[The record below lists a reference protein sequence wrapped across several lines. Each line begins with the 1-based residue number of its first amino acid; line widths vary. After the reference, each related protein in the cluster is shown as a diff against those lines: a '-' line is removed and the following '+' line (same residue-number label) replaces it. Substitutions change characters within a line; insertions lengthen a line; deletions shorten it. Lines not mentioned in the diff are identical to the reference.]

1 VAEGSRNL
9 RGNHLEPEDVEVDLI
24 AFEKPACPLIF
35 IVCYLNISKFQE
47 GPKRF
52 ERSKAVERLE
62 RRERVPFA
70 LERRFQLEK
79 AAPKL
84 LNRAYSALFF
94 S

>member
-62 RRERVPFA
+62 R
-70 LERRFQLEK
+70 LERTDPRDERSEAVERLERLEP
-79 AAPKL
+79 AAV
-84 LNRAYSALFF
+84 
-94 S
+94 

>member
-1 VAEGSRNL
+1 VAEGSRSL

-62 RRERVPFA
+62 RRERAFRLPYSVGFNT
-70 LERRFQLEK
+70 K
-79 AAPKL
+79 KL
-84 LNRAYSALFF
+84 LLS